1 MSKDMKYMHSNL
13 TRSHMATM
21 YNDAMSCYDR
31 SVASMALMISHN
43 FGVPE
48 EIFRTVGETL
58 RTMQFGLRAA
68 MVDSTEFACIQSIH
82 QSMEWDKEGQL
93 VHPSGCL

>member
-13 TRSHMATM
+13 TKSPMATM
-21 YNDAMSCYDR
+21 DNDARSCYGR
-31 SVASMALMISHN
+31 IVASMALMISHH
-43 FGVPE
+43 FAVPE
-48 EIFRTVGETL
+48 EICRTVGETL
-58 RTMQFGLRAA
+58 RTMQFGLRVA
-68 MVDSTEFACIQSIH
+68 MGDSAEFTCIQSIH